1 MAPNTRTQ
9 RRQRDVASTLPVGTT
24 AADTLLAGSNNPS
37 NSRKSRN
44 PDREPTGA
52 IHLMETPERHDPD
65 ACDPDKR
72 KLWTPEPEPYD
83 PDIYAAWGRKHF
95 GDDWYQQRKTML
107 QERNIYLGHDPVYNQ
122 RQRALRGM
130 ERERQEGKLPP
141 KGKTWQE
148 LMAWARMH
156 YGEVWYQHG
165 EAIARLD
172 KEEET
177 SDPEEQRKIWSR
189 QPPTWGHHDE
199 HTTRYGREDAGRR
212 EDVARDSGIFLLI
225 DASVMVL
232 EVAVHS

>member
-1 MAPNTRTQ
+1 MTLNTRTQ
-9 RRQRDVASTLPVGTT
+9 HRQHDVASTLPVGTIAT
-24 AADTLLAGSNNPS
+24 DPLLAGSKDPS

-44 PDREPTGA
+44 PDRETTGA
-52 IHLMETPERHDPD
+52 IHLVETPERHGPD
-65 ACDPDKR
+65 ACDPGKR

-83 PDIYAAWGRKHF
+83 SDIYAAWGRKHF
-95 GDDWYQQRKTML
+95 GDDWYQQRNTML
-107 QERNIYLGHDPVYNQ
+107 QERNLYLGHDPVYNQ
-122 RQRALRGM
+122 TPEGTWGDGGM

-141 KGKTWQE
+141 KTWQE

-212 EDVARDSGIFLLI
+212 KDVARDSGI
-225 DASVMVL
+225 SC
-232 EVAVHS
+232 